1 MVKMFDDADFVD
13 QEDNDPFSP
22 GVTSDSESLFQ
33 EEEEQIQEDAPKK
46 INLNYESGT
55 YIDHPSLPD
64 QFDKFPETVK
74 IGYPQV
80 RVFNLKDSNQLDAY
94 NELLKRT
101 YPETAPDIV
110 IVDNRVSDDF
120 TVMITFKKLTY
131 LIPG

>member
-1 MVKMFDDADFVD
+1 MIKLV
-13 QEDNDPFSP
+13 EDEDSMLLDENDPFSP
-22 GVTSDSESLFQ
+22 GSTSDSESLDTGY
-33 EEEEQIQEDAPKK
+33 EEEIVQETPKK
-46 INLNYESGT
+46 LNLNYESGT

-64 QFDKFPETVK
+64 QFDKYPDTVK

-80 RVFNLKDSNQLDAY
+80 RIFNLKDSNQLDLY
-94 NELLKRT
+94 NDLLKRT
-101 YPETAPDIV
+101 YPESAPDIV

>member
-1 MVKMFDDADFVD
+1 MTKLFEDSDFINS
-13 QEDNDPFSP
+13 EDDPFSP
-22 GVTSDSESLFQ
+22 GITSDSESLNEDLETELA
-33 EEEEQIQEDAPKK
+33 EEIPKK

-64 QFDKFPETVK
+64 QFDKFPDTVR

-80 RVFNLKDSNQLDAY
+80 SIFNLKDPSQLESY
-94 NELLKRT
+94 NNLLKRT
-101 YPETAPDIV
+101 YPESAPDIV